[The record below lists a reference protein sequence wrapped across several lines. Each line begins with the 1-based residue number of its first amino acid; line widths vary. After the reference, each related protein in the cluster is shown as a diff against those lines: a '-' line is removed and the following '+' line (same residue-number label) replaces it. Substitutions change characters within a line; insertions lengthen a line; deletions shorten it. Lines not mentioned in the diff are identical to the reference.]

1 LLSERIRH
9 FFIKSWG
16 NDYISHW
23 HFAIFARILK
33 NLFILQIVKKYTQK
47 HLRKGDIVVI
57 SERVVAITQGRS
69 IPIKDINPS
78 WWAQKLYTY
87 VYKHPGGIGLR
98 SPYTMEIAIREAGL
112 LRILLAAFLAV
123 MTKPFGL
130 RGVFYHVA
138 GHGVNAIDGPT
149 PYTLPPGNTSVTL
162 GPENPEKVSQE
173 IEDALGFGVVIID
186 ANDYGVRVLAKSHR
200 IDLSDNM
207 LRRIFSDNPMGQS
220 DEQTPIIIVRKKS

>member
-1 LLSERIRH
+1 
-9 FFIKSWG
+9 
-16 NDYISHW
+16 
-23 HFAIFARILK
+23 
-33 NLFILQIVKKYTQK
+33 
-47 HLRKGDIVVI
+47 
-57 SERVVAITQGRS
+57 
-69 IPIKDINPS
+69 
-78 WWAQKLYTY
+78 
-87 VYKHPGGIGLR
+87 
-98 SPYTMEIAIREAGL
+98 
-112 LRILLAAFLAV
+112 

>member
-1 LLSERIRH
+1 MRLTANSGKKLTSQVDTVAYYRYSIKTHRISE
-9 FFIKSWG
+9 K
-16 NDYISHW
+16 DT
-23 HFAIFARILK
+23 
-33 NLFILQIVKKYTQK
+33 ILQIVKKYTQK
-47 HLRKGDIVVI
+47 HLRKGDMVVI

-98 SPYTMEIAIREAGL
+98 SQYTMEIAIREDGL

-162 GPENPEKVSQE
+162 GPKNPEQVAQAVE
-173 IEDALGFGVVIID
+173 NVVGAGVVIID
-186 ANDYGVRVLAKSHR
+186 ANDYGVLVLARSPKAVA
-200 IDLSDNM
+200 INFPIKK
-207 LRRIFSDNPMGQS
+207 IFADNPMGQS
-220 DEQTPIIIVRKKS
+220 KEQTPLIILRK

>member
-1 LLSERIRH
+1 MRLTANSGKKLTSQVDTVAYYRYSIKTHRISE
-9 FFIKSWG
+9 K
-16 NDYISHW
+16 DT
-23 HFAIFARILK
+23 
-33 NLFILQIVKKYTQK
+33 ILQIVKKYTQK
-47 HLRKGDIVVI
+47 HLRKGDMVVI